1 MASAVVLLLKGR
13 PLGSTFT
20 QKICK
25 PLFLLFM
32 VVGLSLLLGCGLIGG
47 GGDEEEETTTE
58 DSENS
63 GPVTREEILATLE
76 AQTPTP
82 EANGEASTETEA
94 STESE
99 AAPDPEASA
108 PAETKAPIK
117 VIPEIAFEP
126 DIKGVCKVAG
136 TLLINSKPRK
146 IERIK
151 MNGSGARK

>member
-1 MASAVVLLLKGR
+1 MASADVPLLMDQS
-13 PLGSTFT
+13 PGSTFT
-20 QKICK
+20 RNICK

-47 GGDEEEETTTE
+47 GGDEEEEETTTE

-99 AAPDPEASA
+99 ASLSDWQGGHL
-108 PAETKAPIK
+108 
-117 VIPEIAFEP
+117 IA
-126 DIKGVCKVAG
+126 
-136 TLLINSKPRK
+136 L
-146 IERIK
+146 
-151 MNGSGARK
+151 